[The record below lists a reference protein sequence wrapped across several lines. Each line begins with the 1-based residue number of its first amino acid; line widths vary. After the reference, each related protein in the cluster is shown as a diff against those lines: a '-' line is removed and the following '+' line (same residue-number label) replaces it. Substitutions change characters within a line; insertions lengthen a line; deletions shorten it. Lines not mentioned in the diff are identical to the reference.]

1 MPAERRLL
9 PKMNVYV
16 YIIYVHLK
24 QCVKFMENHAYIT
37 IKEAATQLGVTHR
50 TLKYYEELGMV
61 VPKRTRGRYR
71 LYDDNDLILLKR
83 IIRLRA
89 LGFSL
94 STIQEII
101 SRPMEVNEAGA
112 AEYSLETLRDIAS
125 AIEKKLNIVIQ
136 RIESARQELS
146 EAGKL
151 KNELTEDLT
160 YLARR
165 IAGESSAAL
174 TSERLASSKYTD
186 KISKK

>member
-1 MPAERRLL
+1 
-9 PKMNVYV
+9 
-16 YIIYVHLK
+16 
-24 QCVKFMENHAYIT
+24 MENHAYIT